1 MPINSLPT
9 PPTRSDPVNFNSRAD
24 AFLAALPAFAAEA
37 NVLQSD
43 VNAKQIAAA
52 TSATNA
58 LASENAAAANSSA
71 TIWVSDTTYDIGNVR
86 FSPTTYLSYRR
97 KTAGAGTT
105 DPSAD
110 GTNWQLIN
118 GTGNVDL
125 SSAQTLTNKEIGSGS
140 TINGIPVAN
149 LVNTTVNQTIG
160 GNKTFSGEVI
170 VTGTLID
177 SNTNEALVIARKTG
191 TGASDAYLFNNSTD
205 YGIFDSNYGPLI
217 TRNKSTGAVY
227 ISGNTTNTVNAAIA
241 GSTVGAVGTYAFLNP
256 VVGGIYEP
264 GSTSA
269 GSNLRYAGINSG
281 ADLVGGTAEG
291 TWRCMGRSTAA
302 YASLWLR
309 IS

>member
-97 KTAGAGTT
+97 KTAGDGTT

-110 GTNWQLIN
+110 NTNWQLIN

-125 SSAQTLTNKEIGSGS
+125 NSTQTLTNKAISTGS
-140 TINGIPVAN
+140 TVNGIPIAN
-149 LVNTTVNQTIG
+149 LVNTTADQNIG
-160 GNKTFSGEVI
+160 GFKTFSGLVEFLSE
-170 VTGTLID
+170 T
-177 SNTNEALVIARKTG
+177 EATVRALKSG
-191 TGASDAYLFNNSTD
+191 GGGSMAYLFNNANSFGIYD
-205 YGIFDSNYGPLI
+205 SIYGALI
-217 TRNKSTGAVY
+217 AKDKATGVVSIA
-227 ISGNTTNTVNAAIA
+227 GNTTDTINSGIA
-241 GSTVGAVGTYAFLNP
+241 GSSVGGVGTYAFLNP
-256 VVGGIYEP
+256 GVGGTYEP

-281 ADLVGGTAEG
+281 ADLVGGTAAG